1 MSNLRP
7 VLALEVF
14 QCFEQRLAAV
24 EFAVA
29 AITIHA
35 KRGHRS
41 KRLNFLLAYIVQ
53 AVQSHHTTVRLFQ
66 ISIYAVPQVIHDI
79 YIQFT

>member
-24 EFAVA
+24 
-29 AITIHA
+29 TILA